1 MSFTVPPKHAG
12 LFDEVETR
20 FRLLLSKQVVT
31 GISELQFDKWLTN
44 FQTEEDRYLGAR
56 LLQNLTFRS
65 EPMVGSAIAHILQ
78 CILPGELRR
87 LGVELAS
94 VDELQASLAQGG
106 REHPVRFVEVDD
118 PRGKQPG
125 KSGPVI
131 MRELHRL
138 GGIANSLMCRA
149 NDIDNLPATVKILVF
164 VDDMLGTGTQ
174 FKTYAERNGL
184 QRQALRRGLLYCP
197 LAAYV
202 DGLKLL
208 ADECAWLKVCPVE
221 EFGHEHRFFRA
232 KPDEPSIWATDG
244 TNAVADVQAHMKKM
258 CDRGGIPKSSRYALE
273 LLIGFHHA
281 TPNNT
286 LPIMYAQTATW
297 HHLLIR

>member
-1 MSFTVPPKHAG
+1 MTFFVPTLHAG
-12 LFDEVETR
+12 LFEEVER
-20 FRLLLSKQVVT
+20 HFRLLLAKQIVT
-31 GISELQFDKWLTN
+31 GVSELQFDKWLTN
-44 FQTEEDRYLGAR
+44 LWTDEDRYLCAR
-56 LLQNLTFRS
+56 LLENLTFRS
-65 EPMVGSAIAHILQ
+65 EQMVGSAIGHILE

-87 LGVELAS
+87 LGVEVAS
-94 VDELQASLAQGG
+94 VDELQASLAQGE
-106 REHPVRFVEVDD
+106 REQPVRFVEVDD
-118 PRGKQPG
+118 PRGRQPG

-138 GGIANSLMCRA
+138 GGIANGLMCRA
-149 NDIDNLPATVKILVF
+149 SDIDRLPATVKILVF

-184 QRQALRRGLLYCP
+184 QRQATGRGLLYCP
-197 LAAYV
+197 LAAYA

-208 ADECAWLKVCPVE
+208 ADECPWLKVCPVE
-221 EFGHEHRFFRA
+221 EFGQEHRFFRA
-232 KPDEPSIWATDG
+232 KPDEPSIWAIDG
-244 TNAVADVQAHMKKM
+244 TNTVADVQMHMKTL
-258 CDRGGIPKSSRYALE
+258 CDRGGIPTSSRYALE